1 MSHSDYYGKG
11 CKSINIS
18 NLYITQFFIDFDTA
32 IGLARHMYHTLTS
45 SYSYLFRNR
54 HPLDI
59 DWQNEE
65 IFARLSQG
73 SEGQRMWIQ
82 LDQVKERTRFF
93 CKLIRPF
100 EFHLFLT
107 VPRF

>member
-1 MSHSDYYGKG
+1 MTKF
-11 CKSINIS
+11 
-18 NLYITQFFIDFDTA
+18 LIDFDNA

-59 DWQNEE
+59 DWQKEE
-65 IFARLSQG
+65 NFARLG
-73 SEGQRMWIQ
+73 RGVDRQRMWIQ
-82 LDQVKERTRFF
+82 LDRVKERTRCF

-100 EFHLFLT
+100 KIISLLNSSSKFQLSHISTTKTTLL
-107 VPRF
+107 